1 MVPEPVAART
11 SFGRYEIVHPLA
23 AGGMGTVY
31 LGRMRAARGVSMN
44 VAIKR
49 INAALAGDPHILGM
63 FVDEARIT
71 SLVRHPNVV
80 QTLDVVEE
88 SGELLLVM
96 EYVHGVSL
104 ARLLTAARL
113 RKERLPL
120 AIAAR
125 IASDVLHGLHAA
137 HETTNE
143 HGKSLEIV
151 HRDVSPQNILVGV
164 DGISRVADFGI
175 ARAANQV
182 ETTRVGEIKGK
193 LRYIA
198 PEQFGREAVD
208 RRADIYSVGLLLWE
222 MIAGTAMRGAS
233 SPGGLSS
240 AILVQRVEPPSSW
253 APEVPQALD
262 DLVLRA
268 LANEPRDRFPF
279 AAQMA
284 VALEAAMTPA
294 PYANVA
300 ELVRELAHEEM
311 AERKALL
318 ERAAALPMEPTS
330 GSPISVPSVPSM
342 PSLTGPTS
350 SPAVVTR
357 ASPLPVVDPSAP
369 ALANAHARRNRVV
382 AWTASAL
389 VLLGAAFLFRRPA
402 LPPPAAAPAVPPIT
416 SAEPTASPAPPTS
429 AAAPPQPTREPPSP
443 AVRATHWRRAPRSLP
458 AHSGPQKPDCT
469 IPYVV
474 DRNGIRVPR
483 PECM

>member
-23 AGGMGTVY
+23 TGGMGTVY
-31 LGRMRAARGVSMN
+31 LGRMRAARGVSLN

-49 INAALAGDPHILGM
+49 INASLAGDPHILGM

-104 ARLLTAARL
+104 ARLLAAARL

-120 AIAAR
+120 AVASR

-137 HETTNE
+137 HEAKNE
-143 HGKSLEIV
+143 QGKSLEIV
-151 HRDVSPQNILVGV
+151 HRDVSPQNILIGV
-164 DGISRVADFGI
+164 DGITRVADFGI

-198 PEQFGREAVD
+198 PEQFGRDAVD
-208 RRADIYSVGLLLWE
+208 RRADIYGVGLLLWE
-222 MIAGTAMRGAS
+222 MIAGTAMRAAS
-233 SPGGLSS
+233 SPGGLTS
-240 AILVQRVEPPSSW
+240 AILVQRAEPPSSW
-253 APEVPQALD
+253 VPEVPPALD
-262 DLVLRA
+262 DIVMKA

-300 ELVRELAHEEM
+300 ELVRDLAYEEM
-311 AERKALL
+311 EERKALL
-318 ERAAALPMEPTS
+318 ERAAALPFEPIS
-330 GSPISVPSVPSM
+330 GSPISVPSVPSS
-342 PSLTGPTS
+342 PSLSSLRASTS
-350 SPAVVTR
+350 SSALVTR
-357 ASPLPVVDPSAP
+357 ASPLPLVEDTAP
-369 ALANAHARRNRVV
+369 AMTRSRRRYRAV
-382 AWTASAL
+382 AWTAGGLVVGALALMVLRSSPPKATAAPVESPVASIEPSAP
-389 VLLGAAFLFRRPA
+389 PA
-402 LPPPAAAPAVPPIT
+402 PPPASAP
-416 SAEPTASPAPPTS
+416 EAPPNT
-429 AAAPPQPTREPPSP
+429 PSP
-443 AVRATHWRRAPRSLP
+443 AVRATHWRRPPHSLP
-458 AHSGPQKPDCT
+458 ARPAPTKPDCT

-483 PECM
+483 AECM

>member
-1 MVPEPVAART
+1 MLPEPVAART

-31 LGRMRAARGVSMN
+31 LGRMRAARGVSLN

-49 INAALAGDPHILGM
+49 INAAFAGDPHILGM

-71 SLVRHPNVV
+71 SLVHHPNVV

-88 SGELLLVM
+88 EGELLLVM

-104 ARLLTAARL
+104 ARLLAAARA
-113 RKERLPL
+113 RSERLPL
-120 AIAAR
+120 AIASR

-143 HGKSLEIV
+143 QGKSLEIV
-151 HRDVSPQNILVGV
+151 HRDVSPQNILIGV
-164 DGISRVADFGI
+164 DGITRVADFGI

-198 PEQFGREAVD
+198 PEQFGQEAVD
-208 RRADIYSVGLLLWE
+208 RRADIYGVGLLLWE
-222 MIAGTAMRGAS
+222 MITGTAMRGAS
-233 SPGGLSS
+233 SPGGLTS

-253 APEVPQALD
+253 VADVPPALD
-262 DLVLRA
+262 DVVMKA
-268 LANEPRDRFPF
+268 LANNPRERFPF

-284 VALEAAMTPA
+284 IALETATTPA
-294 PYANVA
+294 PYASVA
-300 ELVRELAHEEM
+300 ELVRDLAH
-311 AERKALL
+311 AEIASQKALL
-318 ERAAALPMEPTS
+318 ERAAALPMDRNS
-330 GSPISVPSVPSM
+330 AAPISVPPLSSA
-342 PSLTGPTS
+342 PSLPASTS
-350 SPAVVTR
+350 SSAVVTR
-357 ASPLPVVDPSAP
+357 ASPLPVVEEAAPTDASHRRQWSRVIAWTAGALLLVALALFLRRSGPKAAPLAPADAPLASADPSATP
-369 ALANAHARRNRVV
+369 PESPS
-382 AWTASAL
+382 ASAPPAAP
-389 VLLGAAFLFRRPA
+389 GAPSPPIHASHVRRSPR
-402 LPPPAAAPAVPPIT
+402 PPPA
-416 SAEPTASPAPPTS
+416 
-429 AAAPPQPTREPPSP
+429 RPSP
-443 AVRATHWRRAPRSLP
+443 S
-458 AHSGPQKPDCT
+458 KPDCT